1 MKQAPEL
8 PFSQITTRFS
18 GALGQ
23 SLTRAGQYVLDTVPS
38 EWDERFLLQL
48 EHFLQKL
55 SVMAFREGWE
65 QQLDRVLSEALCQAA
80 AVSYQ
85 VKNIPPRQRDEHFYQ
100 QTRKLGKVLCLVNDF
115 FGRSGDSASSS
126 SAE

>member
-8 PFSQITTRFS
+8 PFAHISTRFS
-18 GALGQ
+18 CELGD
-23 SLTRAGQYVLDTVPS
+23 SLKLAGQYVLDTVPS

-55 SVMAFREGWE
+55 SVMAFRESWE
-65 QQLDRVLSEALCQAA
+65 QQLDRILSEALCQAA

-85 VKNIPPRQRDEHFYQ
+85 VKNIPPNQRDEHFYQ
-100 QTRKLGKVLCLVNDF
+100 QTRKMGKVLCLVNDF
-115 FGRSGDSASSS
+115 FGQSNEPGA
-126 SAE
+126 